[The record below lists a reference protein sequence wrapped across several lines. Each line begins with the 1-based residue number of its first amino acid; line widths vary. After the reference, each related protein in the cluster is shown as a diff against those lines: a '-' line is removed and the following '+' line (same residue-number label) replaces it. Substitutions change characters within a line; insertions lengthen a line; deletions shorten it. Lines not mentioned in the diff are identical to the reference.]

1 MKTVPAFIKKTLKA
15 ILWMAGIFV
24 LLFLIVAG
32 IIQIPV
38 VQNKII
44 NFATT
49 FVSNKTQTRVEIKN
63 VSIAFPKSVVVEGI
77 YLEDLQQDT
86 LLYAGKI
93 KINIVLKDLLSNH
106 ICVNRLS
113 LENLHL
119 NLYNT
124 NTDSLFNYNFLLT
137 AFSDTTKQTKIEPEN
152 PSEWEFSVDN
162 VYLKNIRLRYFDD
175 FGGMRVA
182 AAFDKLA
189 LEMDEIDIKTLTFKI
204 DDLLVNDL
212 YANIVLKE
220 SSKVDI
226 DKPATVLPI
235 LSANNIQINRSTI
248 IFIDSINKQAVTAGI
263 TRFELKEAFIDLNKE
278 KISLDKIYLFESNI
292 KYASDAVATA
302 AMKTQSDPE
311 EANNW
316 QVDVKSI
323 ILKDNILAYRAGNK
337 AVNKK
342 TFDAENLRFRYLYLE
357 ATDFH
362 YSTDETKVLIER
374 FSAVDQNNFAI
385 TRFET
390 DFSMDKHAITAD
402 KLKVKTSHSSIDAD
416 VNMQF
421 SSLDA
426 IQDELPELIL
436 NANIRKSAFSNAD
449 ILYFSPEL
457 IEQDF
462 FKDKKNIT
470 AVTGQINGSINN
482 LKGQNIVIK
491 TGSKTAIKTNFHITG
506 LPEIETACFDFP
518 NLTINSGKQDI
529 LKMGGSAIPENISI
543 PEEID
548 LQVIFK
554 GMIKAFSTDINLNSS
569 MGNLMLLANLD
580 QQENFNADLNINDF
594 DLGSLLQDKKMFG
607 PVKLTAQVNGKGL
620 TQESVQATIKAD
632 VADLYLNQYTYHK
645 LTLNGK
651 VANQQFEGNINL
663 DDENAVFDFG
673 GLVDF
678 NAGEERFKF
687 NLNVQGADLQKLNF
701 TTEDMRIGFSATA
714 DLKGGT
720 VDKLNGKASITNFI
734 IAQNGKKYVLD
745 SLMIASIN
753 EPKRSEIN
761 FSSAIVGIKYSGT
774 ISPVA
779 LASTL
784 SQFIGNYFQFNKP
797 EPEAIIADSSS
808 FQFEIQLHNHPIISE
823 VLLPDLNEFKP
834 GIIEGSFNS
843 QKNALKLH
851 ANMQKIVYGTTVIND
866 FSVDIISD
874 LKALNYKISI
884 SDISN
889 DQIRIENLLLDGKL
903 ADNTI
908 TANIASIDKNLN
920 KKLQIWS
927 LITKENDN
935 YKIVLD
941 PENFYLMNNRWDI
954 AADHYIEV
962 GDQGFLIHHLFM
974 QHAGSEINIASV
986 NDKFNDDLHV
996 EIKNFKLD
1004 DIARI
1009 IEKDSNLLKGN
1020 LAGNVLLKRVNNSYG
1035 IIADATITDLI
1046 VQTVPTGNLRV
1057 KADNPTTSKFDID
1070 ISLTGEENNLTAK
1083 GFFIPNGGEN
1093 SINIQTDIQSLSMKT
1108 AEAFSMG
1115 QISESSGSLG
1125 GNISISGNTDSPEIT
1140 GELIFKDVLM
1150 KPAFLNNRIGLKN
1163 ETIRLKS
1170 DGIYFDSFTLRDV
1183 NQHKAIIDGSVQMK
1197 QFSDFKFALRVNSTD
1212 FLLFN
1217 TTIKDNDAFYGRM
1230 VVDSRI
1236 DITGPMSLPVIN
1248 AKMKMKKGSHFTFI
1262 VPEDRYTTDKGEDV
1276 VIFVDSSKY
1285 NPILDRNDKI
1295 VTKSSSLTGFDLTS
1309 IIEVDKEATLRLFMD
1324 PTSSDSLVV
1333 KGEAALSFTM
1343 DRSGKMSLTG
1353 AYNLNEGSYLV
1364 SLESIIKKRFD
1375 IVQGSTIIWNGDP
1388 LDANI
1393 NIDAT
1398 YTVRTAPFNLV
1409 AEQMAGL
1416 TDVEKGGYRQIYPFL
1431 VVLKLRGAIL
1441 EPQIS
1446 FEIQLMPED
1455 KGILGGAVNQ
1465 KLILLNEDP
1474 SALNKQVFALL
1485 VLARFV
1491 QENPLQ
1497 SETGGAS
1504 TLVRSTVSNFLSAQL
1519 NKLSSQVVPGVEMN
1533 FDIQSYDDFQTGEAQ
1548 GRTQVEIG
1556 LKKQLF
1562 NERLTV
1568 QVGGSVD
1575 VEGEKAKQNSASDIT
1590 GDVTVEYKLTE
1601 DGRYRL
1607 KGFRHNQYEGALE
1620 GQLVETGV
1628 GVVYVRDFNRWK
1640 EFLKSPTKKGDS
1652 VKEKTKP

>member
-1 MKTVPAFIKKTLKA
+1 
-15 ILWMAGIFV
+15 MAGIFV

-63 VSIAFPKSVVVEGI
+63 VSIAFPKTVVVEGI
-77 YLEDLQQDT
+77 YLEDLQRDT

-93 KINIVLKDLLSNH
+93 KINIALRNLVSNK
-106 ICVNRLS
+106 ICVNHLS
-113 LENLHL
+113 LQDLHL
-119 NLYNT
+119 NLYNN

-137 AFSDTTKQTKIEPEN
+137 AFIDTTKQTKVKPDT
-152 PSEWEFSVDN
+152 PSEWEFCVDD
-162 VYLKNIRLRYFDD
+162 VYLKNIRLRYFDN
-175 FGGMRVA
+175 FGGMNVS
-182 AAFDKLA
+182 AAFDKLV
-189 LEMDEIDIKTLTFKI
+189 LEMDEIDLKTFTFKI

-220 SSKVDI
+220 SSKVDV
-226 DKPATVLPI
+226 DKPSSVLPI
-235 LSANNIQINRSTI
+235 ISAGNIQINRSKV
-248 IFIDSINKQAVTAGI
+248 IFIDSINKQAITAEI
-263 TRFELKEAFIDLNKE
+263 NRFELKEASIDLGKE
-278 KISLDKIYLFESNI
+278 LISLDKINLFESDI
-292 KYASDAVATA
+292 KYASDGVSIDAV
-302 AMKTQSDPE
+302 KIQPDPE
-311 EANNW
+311 KTNNW
-316 QVDVKSI
+316 QVDVKKI
-323 ILKDNILAYRAGNK
+323 HLKDNILAYRSGKKPKNQK
-337 AVNKK
+337 A
-342 TFDAENLRFRYLYLE
+342 FDAENLRFRYLHLE

-362 YSTDETKVLIER
+362 YSTDTTKVLIER

-390 DFSMDKHAITAD
+390 DFSMDKHAITAN
-402 KLKVKTSHSSIDAD
+402 KLKVKTNHSSIDAD
-416 VNMQF
+416 LNMQF
-421 SSLDA
+421 TSLGA

-436 NANIRKSAFSNAD
+436 NANIRKSRFSNAD

-457 IEQDF
+457 IQQDF

-470 AVTGQINGSINN
+470 AVRGQINGSINN
-482 LKGQNIVIK
+482 LRGKNVIVK
-491 TGSKTAIKTNFHITG
+491 TGTNTVLKTNFHIVG
-506 LPEIETACFDFP
+506 LPKAETAFFNFP
-518 NLTINSGKQDI
+518 NLTLNSSRQDI
-529 LKMGGSAIPENISI
+529 LKMAGAAIPANISI
-543 PEEID
+543 PEVLN
-548 LQVIFK
+548 LQVKFK

-569 MGNLMLLANLD
+569 FGDIFLLASID
-580 QQENFNADLNINDF
+580 KQENFNADLKINDF

-607 PVKLTAQVNGKGL
+607 PVSLTAEVSGQGL
-620 TQESVQATIKAD
+620 TQETVHASIKAD
-632 VADLYLNQYTYHK
+632 VANLYLNQYTYHK
-645 LTLNGK
+645 LTMNGT
-651 VANQQFEGNINL
+651 VANQEFEGNVNL
-663 DDENAVFDFG
+663 KDENAVFDFA
-673 GLVDF
+673 GLVNF

-687 NLNVQGADLQKLNF
+687 NLNVVGADLQKLNF
-701 TTEDMRIGFSATA
+701 STKDLRIGFSATA

-720 VDKLNGKASITNFI
+720 VDKLNGKAGITNFI

-784 SQFIGNYFQFNKP
+784 GGFIGNYFEFKKP
-797 EPEAIIADSSS
+797 EPEAIQVDSSA
-808 FQFEIQLHNHPIISE
+808 FKFEIQLHNHPIISE
-823 VLLPDLNEFKP
+823 VLLPELKEFKP

-843 QKNALKLH
+843 NNNELKLH
-851 ANMQKIVYGTTVIND
+851 ANMEKIVYGTTEING
-866 FSVDIISD
+866 FQVDINSD
-874 LKALNYKISI
+874 STALNYKIMLN
-884 SDISN
+884 DISN
-889 DQIRIENLLLDGKL
+889 EQIKIENLLFDGQL
-903 ADNTI
+903 ANNQI
-908 TANIASIDKNLN
+908 TANIASIDKKLN
-920 KKLQIWS
+920 KKIQIWS

-941 PENFYLMNNRWDI
+941 PDNFYLMNNRWDI
-954 AADHYIEV
+954 AADHYIAV

-974 QHAGSEINIASV
+974 QHVGSEINIGSV
-986 NDKFNDDLHV
+986 NDQFNDDLNV
-996 EIKNFKLD
+996 NIKNFKLD
-1004 DIARI
+1004 DIAGI

-1020 LAGNVLLKRVNNSYG
+1020 LAGNVLLKRVNDSYG

-1046 VQTVPTGNLRV
+1046 VQDVPIGNLSV
-1057 KADNPTTSKFDID
+1057 KADNPTRNKFDID
-1070 ISLTGEENNLTAK
+1070 ISLTGDENNLTAK

-1093 SINIQTDIQSLSMKT
+1093 SINIKTDIQSLSMKT

-1115 QISESSGSLG
+1115 QISESSGSLS
-1125 GNISISGNTDSPEIT
+1125 GNILISGKTDAPEIT
-1140 GELIFKDVLM
+1140 GDLIFKDVFM
-1150 KPAFLNNRIGLKN
+1150 KPAFLNNRIALKN

-1183 NQHKAIIDGSVQMK
+1183 NQHTATIDGSVKMK
-1197 QFSDFKFALRVNSTD
+1197 QFSDFIFALRVNSND

-1248 AKMKMKKGSHFTFI
+1248 ARMKMKKGSSFTFI

-1276 VIFVDSSKY
+1276 VIFIDSAKF
-1285 NPILDRNDKI
+1285 NPILDRNDEI
-1295 VTKSSSLTGFDLTS
+1295 ITKSSSMTGFDLTS

-1353 AYNLNEGSYLV
+1353 TYNLNEGSYLV
-1364 SLESIIKKRFD
+1364 SLESIIKKKFD

-1398 YTVRTAPFNLV
+1398 YSVRTAPFNLV
-1409 AEQMAGL
+1409 ADQMAGL
-1416 TDVEKGGYRQIYPFL
+1416 TDVEKGGYRQIYPFIVL
-1431 VVLKLRGAIL
+1431 LKLRGAIL

-1548 GRTQVEIG
+1548 GRTQVEVG

-1607 KGFRHNQYEGALE
+1607 KGFRHNQYEGAIE

-1628 GVVYVRDFNRWK
+1628 GIVYVRDFNKWK
-1640 EFLKSPTKKGDS
+1640 EFLKSPKKKSDT